1 VARRNQNREAQHAGD
16 FHAVSHPTCAGRDFL
31 VLDLGAQI
39 DNEQWAEV
47 LKNYEL
53 TSVSQEGS
61 AKAELG
67 IAEKSTRIERDLVLP
82 MRVWVTSFAEKG
94 TSPKQ
99 RKLDKQVDALKDAL
113 ERIRVAAGGEG
124 GKPNAEAASE
134 AWDKAKVAFNQYVK
148 IANKGM
154 TLQVRNLE
162 PIPDDPSTYVVAPAR
177 PSNTYSQAG
186 QATQRFQYCDAK
198 GCVK

>member
-1 VARRNQNREAQHAGD
+1 
-16 FHAVSHPTCAGRDFL
+16 
-31 VLDLGAQI
+31 
-39 DNEQWAEV
+39 
-47 LKNYEL
+47 
-53 TSVSQEGS
+53 
-61 AKAELG
+61 
-67 IAEKSTRIERDLVLP
+67 
-82 MRVWVTSFAEKG
+82 M
-94 TSPKQ
+94 
-99 RKLDKQVDALKDAL
+99 
-113 ERIRVAAGGEG
+113 
-124 GKPNAEAASE
+124 
-134 AWDKAKVAFNQYVK
+134 AFNQYVK